1 MAVNNSKNP
10 SEEFSFENINQFRET
25 IYKTM
30 ELYGY
35 TSRSID
41 LKLVEANDE
50 LAMQVFLYGADFA
63 DYVHEQGLI
72 IDADDLD
79 AMREGLDHIQD
90 HLSSEVLSF
99 VAKHYEDCLSIY
111 HCGFLFMKGVFKE
124 GGNGENLPDEM
135 KNTVDRIIKQDKV
148 KSEFIAF
155 EERCFHKAIEMQVQ
169 DKTVLDFLEKHL
181 QEAYYLIRK
190 GRYWWINK
198 EHVDAKDE
206 KLLNDH
212 IRNEY
217 FRLVMMD
224 PLMQRSIIIEE
235 NKEVGLLL
243 FKIGITVSSFLP
255 PLS

>member
-1 MAVNNSKNP
+1 
-10 SEEFSFENINQFRET
+10 
-25 IYKTM
+25 
-30 ELYGY
+30 
-35 TSRSID
+35 
-41 LKLVEANDE
+41 
-50 LAMQVFLYGADFA
+50 
-63 DYVHEQGLI
+63 
-72 IDADDLD
+72 
-79 AMREGLDHIQD
+79 
-90 HLSSEVLSF
+90 
-99 VAKHYEDCLSIY
+99 
-111 HCGFLFMKGVFKE
+111 
-124 GGNGENLPDEM
+124 M